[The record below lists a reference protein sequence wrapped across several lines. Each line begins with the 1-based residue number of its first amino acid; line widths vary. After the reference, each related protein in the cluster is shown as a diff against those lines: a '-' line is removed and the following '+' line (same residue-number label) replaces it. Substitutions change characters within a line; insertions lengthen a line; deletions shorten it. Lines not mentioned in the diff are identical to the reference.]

1 MTELEDAAA
10 RLYALAP
17 EDFVAGRTALVKRA
31 RAAKDKPLAD
41 ALGALRKPT
50 RTAWVVN
57 LLARD
62 DPDAVSAL
70 LDLGDQLRTAQE
82 QRDGTALRSLS
93 AQRRTA
99 IDALVRRGTELGR
112 QAGHVPTESTLNE
125 VAQTLQ
131 AALGDPTVAA
141 QVRGARLAG
150 AAVFGGFGGFGG
162 SSDAAAAPEAG
173 GDDLA
178 ALLVASMPAAGK
190 KKVGGDG
197 LSAEDEI
204 AERER
209 RAAAERRAQLE
220 QARDEARTA
229 LAEASAAA
237 DRATEEAD
245 RRAAEVDRLKGDLA
259 RAEEAEREA
268 GTTARAARE
277 EVRRRRSAAD
287 EADAASTADGG

>member
-10 RLYALAP
+10 QLYALAP

-41 ALGALRKPT
+41 ALGSLRKPT

-62 DPDAVSAL
+62 DPGAVSAL
-70 LDLGDQLRTAQE
+70 LDLGDQLRAAQE
-82 QRDGTALRSLS
+82 QRDGTALRALS

-112 QAGHVPTESTLNE
+112 QAGHAPTESTLNE

-131 AALGDPTVAA
+131 AALGDPGVAE

-150 AAVFGGFGGFGG
+150 AAVYGGFGGVG
-162 SSDAAAAPEAG
+162 DAAAAPEG
-173 GDDLA
+173 GGDLA
-178 ALLVASMPAAGK
+178 ALLAASMPSGGSTRK
-190 KKVGGDG
+190 KGGPN
-197 LSAEDEI
+197 AEEEA

-209 RAAAERRAQLE
+209 QAAAERRAQLE
-220 QARDEARTA
+220 QARDEAHAA
-229 LAEASAAA
+229 LDEASAAA
-237 DRATEEAD
+237 ERATEEAD
-245 RRAAEVDRLKGDLA
+245 ARAEEVDRLKEELA

-268 GTTARAARE
+268 GTAARTARE
-277 EVRRRRSAAD
+277 EVRRRRWAAD
-287 EADAASTADGG
+287 EADAALAADG